1 MLAPKSPQFLPS
13 RLPLLALPLLL
24 LLLLATACGAPV
36 EDADSGPTIDVEPGV
51 EVSTE
56 DDVVEPRR
64 ANDGLSGILPSD
76 FPGDVPLVLP
86 ASLVDYGEENGQ
98 PYAEFATAKS
108 RQSVEQGLIGL
119 LQDRDWD
126 VLEHGAEGTPNQ
138 IRLVKDQRPLR
149 IVFRESEGGGAVYRV
164 VY

>member
-1 MLAPKSPQFLPS
+1 MPAPKLSS
-13 RLPLLALPLLL
+13 LLLPLLL
-24 LLLLATACGAPV
+24 ALLLVTACGAPV
-36 EDADSGPTIDVEPGV
+36 DDADSGPTIDVEPSV

-56 DDVVEPRR
+56 NDVVEPRR
-64 ANDGLSGILPSD
+64 ANDGLSGILPGD

-108 RQSVEQGLIGL
+108 RQSVEQGLVGL

-126 VLEHGAEGTPNQ
+126 VLEGSAEGTPDEL
-138 IRLVKDQRPLR
+138 RLVKDERPLR
-149 IVFRESEGGGAVYRV
+149 IVFRESDGGGAVYRV
-164 VY
+164 MY